1 MKFKNIF
8 LVGILFASFGDVF
21 GASKVEESGQLM
33 RLTALGREKV
43 NAFKRNLKCR
53 TYDNSINPEAQRNR
67 AKMQLNC
74 QGMTNKEFT
83 FFENNPKV
91 LSVFNSVRRGQRI
104 SIYMLYEPVN
114 KDSASSSSAQAVPAA
129 QAARKQ
135 PPIPAGCVVATV
147 VDSGCGKFGTVLTA
161 QAAAAAAQALQKTS
175 EQKRQAEQERRDSI
189 LKAPRDLFQSK
200 KGDQDPWAQ
209 NIKNRTSKGPKKK

>member
-21 GASKVEESGQLM
+21 GASKVEGSGQLM
-33 RLTALGREKV
+33 KLTSLGREKV

-53 TYDNSINPEAQRNR
+53 TYDESINPEAQRNR

-74 QGMTNKEFT
+74 QGMTNKKFT

-91 LSVFNSVRRGQRI
+91 LSVFNSLRRGPKI
-104 SIYMLYEPVN
+104 SIHMLYEPVN

-147 VDSGCGKFGTVLTA
+147 VDNGSGKFGTVLTA
-161 QAAAAAAQALQKTS
+161 QAAAAAAQAAL
-175 EQKRQAEQERRDSI
+175 EQKKQAEQERRDSI
-189 LKAPRDLFQSK
+189 LNAPRNPFQSK
-200 KGDQDPWAQ
+200 NDDQDPWAK
-209 NIKNRTSKGPKKK
+209 NIKPKGKSSKNK